1 LAMHEV
7 EESIQ
12 TGKQRRKVLPR
23 KTWAA
28 VVLAVLLLAL
38 VVADFY
44 GIHYLRAK
52 IIRATSWAGI
62 AAALAQG
69 EEQQQLLRAI
79 AINETTLLVWS
90 YTSWA
95 AAGLVG
101 LAALWSAIRRRFAW
115 RLLWSGAIATFVAAL
130 LTVIGRWVLEKH
142 ARYEPMGVGLY
153 IAAFL
158 AHSLPAWLILTT
170 WLGYIGGRPKPSQN
184 AQESA
189 DPAA

>member
-1 LAMHEV
+1 MCEA
-7 EESIQ
+7 EETTE
-12 TGKQRRKVLPR
+12 TGKEQRKKAIPR

-28 VVLAVLLLAL
+28 VVLAVLLIAT
-38 VVADFY
+38 VAADLY

-52 IIRATSWAGI
+52 IIRATSWASI
-62 AAALAQG
+62 AALVAQG
-69 EEQQQLLRAI
+69 EEQQQLWRAI
-79 AINETTLLVWS
+79 AINEGALLVWS

-130 LTVIGRWVLEKH
+130 LTVIGRWILEKH

-153 IAAFL
+153 VAAFL
-158 AHSLPAWLILTT
+158 AHSLPAWLILTA
-170 WLGYIGGRPKPSQN
+170 WLGYIGGRVN
-184 AQESA
+184 AGKTSGNQ
-189 DPAA
+189 PT